1 MRIAFDTTVT
11 RPTIKFGDDR
21 TIVKIDEKNIEN
33 FKDIICNVCLNNFAL
48 NDEITIL
55 ECKHEFPH
63 PKTYEEIP
71 KMKTINCGSS
81 ASITYQ
87 QAGIIPKGRRTGHT
101 ARQNKDVD
109 YKKYYDVP
117 NLKKSLLLSFYH
129 PQNFK
134 KDTCDFVKVM
144 KKFDEMPDWLKQKGI
159 MYVQDSNIC
168 ISAGKGNV
176 YSCNSTGHV
185 YGKGKSKVLRT
196 DHKHEVAFRSLI
208 LWAVVP
214 RSNGKSNV
222 PKDTDLKHLAC
233 GL

>member
-1 MRIAFDTTVT
+1 MKYNILINILLLTLTLEADN
-11 RPTIKFGDDR
+11 
-21 TIVKIDEKNIEN
+21 KIDYLKQAAHWVDKVYNKVYE
-33 FKDIICNVCLNNFAL
+33 V
-48 NDEITIL
+48 
-55 ECKHEFPH
+55 ECKHEAPH

-71 KMKTINCGSS
+71 KLKRINCGSS
-81 ASITYQ
+81 VSITYQ
-87 QAGIIPKGRRTGHT
+87 QAGIIPKGKRTGHT

-109 YKKYYDVP
+109 YKKYYDNP

-196 DHKHEVAFRSLI
+196 NHKYEYAFRSLI

-222 PKDTDLKHLAC
+222 PKDTNLKHLAC

>member
-1 MRIAFDTTVT
+1 MKYNILINILLLTLTLEADN
-11 RPTIKFGDDR
+11 
-21 TIVKIDEKNIEN
+21 KIDYLKQAAHWVDKVYNKVYE
-33 FKDIICNVCLNNFAL
+33 V
-48 NDEITIL
+48 

-101 ARQNKDVD
+101 AAQNNNVD
-109 YKKYYDVP
+109 FKKYYDVP

-196 DHKHEVAFRSLI
+196 NHKYEYAFRSLI

>member
-1 MRIAFDTTVT
+1 MKYNLLIS
-11 RPTIKFGDDR
+11 ILLL
-21 TIVKIDEKNIEN
+21 
-33 FKDIICNVCLNNFAL
+33 C
-48 NDEITIL
+48 ITIEEKKDYL
-55 ECKHEFPH
+55 KEAAHWVDIVYNKIYDSECVHESPTA
-63 PKTYEEIP
+63 KTFEEIP
-71 KMKTINCGSS
+71 KKKRISCSAS

-101 ARQNKDVD
+101 AAQNNNVD
-109 YKKYYDVP
+109 FKKYYDVP
-117 NLKKSLLLSFYH
+117 NLKISLLLSFYH

-196 DHKHEVAFRSLI
+196 NHKYEYAFRSLI

-222 PKDTDLKHLAC
+222 PKDTNLKHLAC